1 MLFRSGGSGTG
12 SGGGNADENITVQKG
27 LENAGFTVNEDL
39 TKFYAELEFERINAG
54 PLTGFQPDLHLYEAG
69 IDQYPAELL
78 EGAKAFSDTAV
89 VFIARPGGE
98 ASDLVTNMGT
108 LDGDEG
114 RHMLEITS
122 KEEDLLAMAKENF
135 EHVVVLINAANTM
148 ELGFADEEGVDAVLW
163 IGDPGKTGF
172 ESVGKVLSGEI
183 NPSGAV
189 VDTFAYDATS
199 APSFANFGDFRY
211 SDSEDAFY
219 VEYAEGIYVGYR
231 YYETRYVDNET
242 GECDEAAYREAVQ
255 YPFGYGLSYTE
266 FSQEIKSFK
275 TDAEKVSMEVEV
287 TNTGDTAGKDIV
299 QVYYTAPYEEGRVE
313 KSHVVLG
320 AFDKTELLEAGGA
333 QTITLEIPIEEM
345 ASHLQIWQDW
355 IMRMKNGMNFWNSC
369 Q

>member
-1 MLFRSGGSGTG
+1 MCIR
-12 SGGGNADENITVQKG
+12 
-27 LENAGFTVNEDL
+27 
-39 TKFYAELEFERINAG
+39 
-54 PLTGFQPDLHLYEAG
+54 
-69 IDQYPAELL
+69 
-78 EGAKAFSDTAV
+78 
-89 VFIARPGGE
+89 
-98 ASDLVTNMGT
+98 
-108 LDGDEG
+108 
-114 RHMLEITS
+114 
-122 KEEDLLAMAKENF
+122 
-135 EHVVVLINAANTM
+135 
-148 ELGFADEEGVDAVLW
+148 
-163 IGDPGKTGF
+163 
-172 ESVGKVLSGEI
+172 
-183 NPSGAV
+183 
-189 VDTFAYDATS
+189 
-199 APSFANFGDFRY
+199 
-211 SDSEDAFY
+211 DS
-219 VEYAEGIYVGYR
+219 YVGYR